1 MPPSSAVVSRI
12 MPYNTR
18 RKSLSLPSLGI
29 HVPVNRSS
37 NNSHNSQAGMTA
49 RPRPSTEGS
58 PRPSKKLKR
67 SHVVSSTT
75 ATSTIGS
82 RKCDSIPTP
91 TSSSGVQ
98 TSIETD
104 ETDLTG
110 MPEIKPVDLTGIND
124 EIVEAVLLRLQQTR
138 NRPHLVKE
146 LTTVLAGKL
155 AIVQQYVSIPISRCI
170 DLYCF

>member
-1 MPPSSAVVSRI
+1 

-37 NNSHNSQAGMTA
+37 SNNNHNAQAGMMA
-49 RPRPSTEGS
+49 RPRPSSEAP

-67 SHVVSSTT
+67 SHVDSSNT
-75 ATSTIGS
+75 AAPTIGS
-82 RKCDSIPTP
+82 RKCDSIATPTP
-91 TSSSGVQ
+91 SPGVQ

-104 ETDLTG
+104 EIHFTG
-110 MPEIKPVDLTGIND
+110 MPEIEPVDLTGVND

-146 LTTVLAGKL
+146 LTTVLTGKL
-155 AIVQQYVSIPISRCI
+155 AIVQQYVFVPISRFVYMHCP
-170 DLYCF
+170 